1 MKNSK
6 NLREI
11 SIILALH
18 FFNMFPVVDPWKLR
32 EIEKKEDQGWGA
44 QCILFVIGNA
54 KEDWLS
60 LEVIAGSFRVSLFI
74 DFGFP

>member
-18 FFNMFPVVDPWKLR
+18 FFNMFPVV
-32 EIEKKEDQGWGA
+32 
-44 QCILFVIGNA
+44 NT
-54 KEDWLS
+54 
-60 LEVIAGSFRVSLFI
+60 
-74 DFGFP
+74 GFPLGCEQTERQRQRQGERQIGSRWVHCIQVPLTLMLQNGSGTN